1 MTNTIKI
8 RNYDVLGSNG
18 ISEDEVRQFRTAI
31 ESSIDGT
38 ITIEDYAVPGHCKV
52 PRFQEVYLED
62 KDREYIIDYFD
73 TLRGT
78 RKECDFGPEGKYGV
92 LPVLI
97 PPMVYEVIRSFEKEN
112 VVEARVI
119 IEDNSLIERIAVE
132 LAKNRAVE
140 RGMKELGQK
149 KRETSGK

>member
-38 ITIEDYAVPGHCKV
+38 ITIEDYAVPGHCEV
-52 PRFQEVYLED
+52 PRFQGVYLED
-62 KDREYIIDYFD
+62 KDREYVIDHFD
-73 TLRGT
+73 AVRGT
-78 RKECDFGPEGKYGV
+78 RKEYDFGPEGKYGV
-92 LPVLI
+92 LPIFI
-97 PPMVYEVIRSFEKEN
+97 PPMAYEIVRSFEEEN
-112 VVEARVI
+112 MVEARVI
-119 IEDNSLIERIAVE
+119 IEDDSLIERIAVE

-140 RGMKELGQK
+140 RGLQTLGQK
-149 KRETSGK
+149 EREASRK

>member
-18 ISEDEVRQFRTAI
+18 ISEDEVRLFRTAI

-52 PRFQEVYLED
+52 PRFQGVYLED
-62 KDREYIIDYFD
+62 KDREYIIDHFD

-78 RKECDFGPEGKYGV
+78 KKECDFGSEGKYGV
-92 LPVLI
+92 LPVFI
-97 PPMVYEVIRSFEKEN
+97 PSMAYEVVRSFEEEN

-119 IEDNSLIERIAVE
+119 VEDDSLIERIAVE
-132 LAKNRAVE
+132 LAKKRAVE
-140 RGMKELGQK
+140 RGLRELGQK
-149 KRETSGK
+149 EREASRK

>member
-18 ISEDEVRQFRTAI
+18 ISEDEVRLFRTAI

-38 ITIEDYAVPGHCKV
+38 IKIEDYAVPGHCKV
-52 PRFQEVYLED
+52 PRFQGVYLE
-62 KDREYIIDYFD
+62 DREYIIDHFD

-92 LPVLI
+92 LSVFI
-97 PPMVYEVIRSFEKEN
+97 PLMAYEVVRSFEEEN

-132 LAKNRAVE
+132 LAKNRAIE
-140 RGMKELGQK
+140 RGLRELGQK
-149 KRETSGK
+149 ELEASRK